1 MGVPTF
7 YRWLVTR
14 YPKIAK
20 AVYETR
26 DSDVYSRR
34 TKYDENGEYFKVHD
48 LNDYVNNTDELHCSD
63 NINGYFDNMYLDMN
77 GIIHLCS
84 HSDNSKRAKSNEEIF
99 LNVFLYV
106 ERLFDIIEPKK
117 LLYMAIDGVAPKAKM
132 NQQRSRRFK
141 SISCS
146 EIEKRAYLELKERFI
161 AENKMV
167 PEETTYWD
175 SNVITPGTEFMHE
188 LSIALKYF
196 IEHKITN
203 DEKWKNVVVIFS
215 DSNVCGEGEHKIFN
229 FIKSQRAQPG
239 YDPNT
244 RHVIHG
250 MDADLIMLSL
260 ASHEPYF
267 YILREIIDLD
277 PKSEEKEK
285 TKKKEY
291 VGMLK
296 SYDDLHFCT
305 RYAKKEK
312 KLFNKYNDPNYANV
326 TISKNCV
333 TLIMNIG
340 MNCKFSIYPY

>member
-1 MGVPTF
+1 MF
-7 YRWLVTR
+7 
-14 YPKIAK
+14 
-20 AVYETR
+20 
-26 DSDVYSRR
+26 
-34 TKYDENGEYFKVHD
+34 
-48 LNDYVNNTDELHCSD
+48 
-63 NINGYFDNMYLDMN
+63 
-77 GIIHLCS
+77 
-84 HSDNSKRAKSNEEIF
+84 
-99 LNVFLYV
+99 FLYV

-285 TKKKEY
+285 TKKKR
-291 VGMLK
+291 V
-296 SYDDLHFCT
+296 C
-305 RYAKKEK
+305 RYA
-312 KLFNKYNDPNYANV
+312 
-326 TISKNCV
+326 
-333 TLIMNIG
+333 
-340 MNCKFSIYPY
+340 